1 MIKVLENKLYISSLE
16 IFRPNYCMNSREKL
30 LIILFIN
37 LFSLNLAVLA
47 PVERNTNVCKLQDYD
62 ELFLEIKLKK
72 LKRLN
77 IQAQKVMK
85 ESILLASAEHDLSVR
100 LIFSLIQSESSFN
113 PEAVSTVGAKG
124 LTQLMPQTATKFC
137 KMPES
142 QIFEI
147 NQNINCGSK
156 YLKRLLNDFNGD
168 LKLALAAYN
177 TGPSRIRS
185 LKKRNYTEVK
195 PYISRQTKAY
205 VLAIEKSYLQTV

>member
-1 MIKVLENKLYISSLE
+1 MIKVLENKLYISSIE

-137 KMPES
+137 K
-142 QIFEI
+142 
-147 NQNINCGSK
+147 
-156 YLKRLLNDFNGD
+156 
-168 LKLALAAYN
+168 
-177 TGPSRIRS
+177 
-185 LKKRNYTEVK
+185 
-195 PYISRQTKAY
+195 ISN
-205 VLAIEKSYLQTV
+205 